1 MREAGI
7 QAAVDGGQLCAAGEV
22 FGFEL
27 AIDATRSY
35 FTANPGDIERSV
47 DQLDLVQMRTKRNGD
62 CVFDARRIVVPVV
75 VVPGLIAVAVLCA
88 NGNIIPAC
96 IDLDASFVEPL
107 FGAGAIDGID
117 LDFIPVPGGD
127 VHRAVDIY
135 SEEFVSA
142 VVEWGPFCTGDWK
155 DYLGY
160 VPRYGW
166 IGDNCH
172 HGVREV
178 CELKSG
184 TRRSPL
190 RRWGQLSSRVPCLF
204 ISFLLA
210 LLGAETTGAQTPD
223 PEKPVPIL
231 SGSAGYFTNVTGG
244 QAQLNPKTS
253 PVLLLPIGD
262 RWLIES
268 RGEFEGDFRRTG
280 GTGAYAGPVNKHL
293 DYFELDYIANRYLTV
308 TTGRFL
314 TPFGIFNER
323 LYPIWIRSLQP
334 DPLIFPI
341 ATGSSD
347 GAMLRGGFRLDA
359 KANMNYAAYVS
370 VTSIGLG
377 GVESQRLAGGRVGF
391 FLPGPRIEAG
401 ASWQKLLQD
410 ERSNAFGFHFAWQP
424 VRLPLNLR
432 SEYAR
437 SFQGSGYWIEGAYR
451 LTQVSFWQKAM
462 RHMEIAARA
471 QQFFIGQI
479 SYNDAQQYGLPGV
492 STREGDLGLNYYLH
506 DGLKVAAS
514 YGRQFSSDGN
524 LNLWTVGLAYRFAFP
539 LGRLGAQ

>member
-1 MREAGI
+1 MS
-7 QAAVDGGQLCAAGEV
+7 
-22 FGFEL
+22 
-27 AIDATRSY
+27 T
-35 FTANPGDIERSV
+35 
-47 DQLDLVQMRTKRNGD
+47 
-62 CVFDARRIVVPVV
+62 
-75 VVPGLIAVAVLCA
+75 
-88 NGNIIPAC
+88 
-96 IDLDASFVEPL
+96 
-107 FGAGAIDGID
+107 
-117 LDFIPVPGGD
+117 
-127 VHRAVDIY
+127 
-135 SEEFVSA
+135 
-142 VVEWGPFCTGDWK
+142 VVEWVPFCTGR
-155 DYLGY
+155 LGRLLRLRSLAL
-160 VPRYGW
+160 PDTGQLLSQ
-166 IGDNCH
+166 GK
-172 HGVREV
+172 GV
-178 CELKSG
+178 CELQSGRRKS
-184 TRRSPL
+184 TL
-190 RRWGQLSSRVPCLF
+190 RGWRGLSFRLPCLLV
-204 ISFLLA
+204 SFLFPF
-210 LLGAETTGAQTPD
+210 LGGERTGAQTPD
-223 PEKPVPIL
+223 PEKPIPIL
-231 SGSAGYFTNVTGG
+231 SGGAGYFTNVTGG
-244 QAQLNPKTS
+244 QAQLNPKMS

-341 ATGSSD
+341 ATGSGD
-347 GAMLRGGFRLDA
+347 GAMLRGGFPLNA

-377 GVESQRLAGGRVGF
+377 GVGSERLAGGRMGF

-451 LTQVSFWQKAM
+451 LTQVPFWQKAM
-462 RHMEIAARA
+462 RHTEIAARA

-506 DGLKVAAS
+506 DGLKAAAS

-539 LGRLGAQ
+539 LGRLGTQ

>member
-1 MREAGI
+1 M
-7 QAAVDGGQLCAAGEV
+7 
-22 FGFEL
+22 
-27 AIDATRSY
+27 
-35 FTANPGDIERSV
+35 
-47 DQLDLVQMRTKRNGD
+47 
-62 CVFDARRIVVPVV
+62 
-75 VVPGLIAVAVLCA
+75 
-88 NGNIIPAC
+88 
-96 IDLDASFVEPL
+96 
-107 FGAGAIDGID
+107 
-117 LDFIPVPGGD
+117 
-127 VHRAVDIY
+127 
-135 SEEFVSA
+135 SA

-172 HGVREV
+172 HGEREV
-178 CELKSG
+178 YELKSG